1 MNRCPA
7 SASWLRVRPE
17 DASDR
22 MPRHRTKGSYGSRAA
37 VPTACRGRTVC
48 RSAARPQL
56 PDQHERRTPRNNRT
70 KELEPVARER
80 GAHGMDGS
88 RCSIGQDVPRT
99 GAVSSS
105 LIIANCCAR
114 AFFRSGLSGIAAS
127 SSATSLFS
135 LCSRSISLW
144 SRSNS
149 RCSCSIRARCAAFG
163 RIRIAPFGKGG
174 LRILAQ
180 SGYIWKKDAV
190 VISAKPRPLQSQ
202 GFHPSKSRQQH
213 QPDRRQSGRMLSF
226 SRRFTHNLSET
237 TDFIMAQTPPSLFA
251 GNLSNTSAGFLETI
265 PKRVA

>member
-1 MNRCPA
+1 MGQNNSRKSTPH
-7 SASWLRVRPE
+7 VR
-17 DASDR
+17 
-22 MPRHRTKGSYGSRAA
+22 
-37 VPTACRGRTVC
+37 

-56 PDQHERRTPRNNRT
+56 PDQHERRTPRNNRA

-114 AFFRSGLSGIAAS
+114 AFFRFGLSGIAAS

-149 RCSCSIRARCAAFG
+149 RCSCPRPDIRNREFQLDWFFLASGAAKALANTFRSRAR
-163 RIRIAPFGKGG
+163 GG
-174 LRILAQ
+174 FLARCCRASKQSFDLAQ
-180 SGYIWKKDAV
+180 LVAKDCSQPLRRLNDAADYIDLFGARSNV
-190 VISAKPRPLQSQ
+190 T
-202 GFHPSKSRQQH
+202 SRA
-213 QPDRRQSGRMLSF
+213 RTSVSGR
-226 SRRFTHNLSET
+226 
-237 TDFIMAQTPPSLFA
+237 
-251 GNLSNTSAGFLETI
+251 
-265 PKRVA
+265 